1 MICEL
6 LSAFLYSHPRARRVW
21 LMFQVLW
28 GAALM
33 AVLTAP
39 KASADTIAGGL
50 SFTGLHDSYGLP
62 IGSLFISVLPM
73 DEVIGA
79 QGPQFGM
86 SPETWMP
93 ALLSALGTALT
104 YTQLAGWLGLECAFF
119 LCMCAIGIWLIKFA
133 LGAIWL
139 GWLAAVAEPIV
150 ANIQSVVA
158 RLHLV
163 FGGIIV
169 TSIVGGI
176 VCLTIGYATGMG
188 IIAGGLVVALLIWL
202 LLRDPVSEL
211 VSDNGV
217 LGMGRSLG
225 FTVSQGV
232 VHNGPIAEGGTSA
245 QLDTLTSWLCDVVV
259 RDVIQLISF
268 GQVIDDIPGCADLFN
283 RAILSGIT
291 SAPAQAMKTCAPSAY
306 AHSQQLSAVT
316 VGLFFVVIV
325 LVGIV
330 LLALDYIGCE
340 AFRIGFK
347 AFWDVLLIVPAA
359 AAAMFPGP
367 TRSFAKKA
375 AMRML
380 VHGAEMVAATAG
392 LGILVLLMAQATRGT
407 LPGTIGMTS
416 PLAKLLVMLLISVF
430 GAIGFRHLM
439 RVFGDAGIPGP
450 IRAGRFALN
459 TAFRTGRTLEGIDY
473 TGRKIKDV
481 RSRLRNRNAN
491 KESGQGQS
499 ETGSVGQKAPGRK
512 AHPPPSS
519 TRPPS
524 RPTGGTAPTRP
535 GPAGPGPGRGPG
547 GTSASAPGRTAA
559 PPPPTGAS
567 TAAAGSRAAAATGAA
582 RGAATVLAP
591 EVALPVAA
599 GAAAAARVGGA
610 IRGHSS
616 HSNGAPNP
624 PGRSAPRPHTQ
635 PPPAAPA
642 PQNPSHRAAE
652 PERGDDAPRRS
663 PPPGRTPPRPD
674 Q

>member
-1 MICEL
+1 
-6 LSAFLYSHPRARRVW
+6 
-21 LMFQVLW
+21 
-28 GAALM
+28 
-33 AVLTAP
+33 
-39 KASADTIAGGL
+39 
-50 SFTGLHDSYGLP
+50 
-62 IGSLFISVLPM
+62 
-73 DEVIGA
+73 
-79 QGPQFGM
+79 
-86 SPETWMP
+86 
-93 ALLSALGTALT
+93 LG
-104 YTQLAGWLGLECAFF
+104 
-119 LCMCAIGIWLIKFA
+119 I
-133 LGAIWL
+133 
-139 GWLAAVAEPIV
+139 
-150 ANIQSVVA
+150 
-158 RLHLV
+158 
-163 FGGIIV
+163 
-169 TSIVGGI
+169 
-176 VCLTIGYATGMG
+176 
-188 IIAGGLVVALLIWL
+188 
-202 LLRDPVSEL
+202 
-211 VSDNGV
+211 
-217 LGMGRSLG
+217 GRSLG

-232 VHNGPIAEGGTSA
+232 VHNGPIAAGGTSA

-582 RGAATVLAP
+582 RGAARGAATVLAP